1 MSNPNLALLLIKL
14 CHNVTK
20 DLERLSRT
28 FLKPCKV
35 SLDNIYY
42 VTPGIFNSAIYARK
56 KV

>member
-1 MSNPNLALLLIKL
+1 MCNPNLALLLIKL